1 MYCRNNSWHCCIFTH
16 GGAGAV
22 GFGNFCKAVN
32 VKLRLLECSLARKF
46 KQNVPVTV
54 VGGGGGG
61 GEDELGAMAV
71 SAYSTS

>member
-1 MYCRNNSWHCCIFTH
+1 MYCRHNSWHCCIFAY

-22 GFGNFCKAVN
+22 GFGNFCKAAM
-32 VKLRLLECSLARKF
+32 VKSRLVDFKLAWEHKRYM
-46 KQNVPVTV
+46 PVTV

-71 SAYSTS
+71 LS